1 MRNPYLAAERER
13 RWRTETTLENDLPDD
28 VGAPED
34 AALRV
39 QGRFGS
45 CSGTLVGPRHVLTAQ
60 HCVVATRPT
69 GELTLEVLAPGDLQV
84 ELGSDYLPWGRVHVH
99 EVHACAGW
107 TGGISN
113 DIAVL
118 VLARAVPPHVPPVS
132 LDYTDPAEER
142 SFSIAGFGSRRA
154 PVDVPGIGS
163 VRTTKRHVRHGYGFS
178 RSSAVLEIGALGVP
192 GDSGA
197 GVVDTMTGRIV
208 AVVSHGGAVDPA
220 AQPLEQKKDRTM
232 GARIGT
238 CRSTIDAALAR

>member
-1 MRNPYLAAERER
+1 MAERER

-34 AALRV
+34 AALRI
-39 QGRFGS
+39 QRRFGA

-60 HCVVATRPT
+60 HCVVALRPT
-69 GELTLEVLAPGDLQV
+69 GELTLDVLTPGDLEV
-84 ELGSDYLPWGRVHVH
+84 ELGGDFLPWGRVHVH

-107 TGGISN
+107 TGGIAN

-118 VLARAVPPHVPPVS
+118 VLARAVPQAVPPIA
-132 LDYTDPAEER
+132 LDYTDPVEER
-142 SFSIAGFGSRRA
+142 IFSIAGFGSRRA
-154 PVDVPGIGS
+154 PADVPGIGG
-163 VRTTKRHVRHGYGFS
+163 VRTVKRHVRNGYGVTRGS
-178 RSSAVLEIGALGVP
+178 TSLEIGTLGVP

-208 AVVSHGGAVDPA
+208 AVVSHSGAVDSA
-220 AQPLEQKKDRTM
+220 ALPLEQPKDRTM

-238 CRSTIDAALAR
+238 CRSTIDSALAR